1 MERTGNMQQRLG
13 GFKSQVRKLMAV
25 CIGGILLLSS
35 GQGLADSLH
44 EGLQSLS
51 LKSQVGV
58 SSKVDVTGTHA
69 KCEFSTAGAGSSTAV
84 SKQSLTLSK
93 GSLTATLECTAKDGG
108 TISSIPNPL
117 AGNVCVTKQK
127 QSETPCN
134 FGENGG
140 AAASVQVPLKD
151 VLGTTSAVQWM
162 NTTAEQKA
170 IQSQKW
176 TLKLNEEDLP
186 ISDKTFD
193 VGCTYTTTGKAAA
206 NPAVCQLTVNVKARA
221 SSVADENVVTCS
233 YGAESNSE
241 ALKVDMT
248 TTRNTVTIDC
258 GSEGTLNPAADSAQ
272 YCNPQNKDL
281 DDCKKKFVDILPNFV
296 ISWWKTPTPGNASIL
311 TIPAADFPESEQQ
324 FRLGCVPN
332 KAPQSDSQD
341 TRVDNQS
348 QVQSRTSAPTT
359 CSVLVTVKAA
369 SSASYASP
377 SLQTLIAVSG
387 AAVVSGF
394 VVASL

>member
-1 MERTGNMQQRLG
+1 MARTGNMQQRLG
-13 GFKSQVRKLMAV
+13 GFKSKARKWMAV
-25 CIGGILLLSS
+25 CMSGILLLSS
-35 GQGLADSLH
+35 GQGLADRLH
-44 EGLQSLS
+44 EELQSLS
-51 LKSQVGV
+51 LKAQAGV
-58 SSKVDVTGTHA
+58 SSQLDDTGTHA
-69 KCEFSTAGAGSSTAV
+69 NCEFSASAAGSTTTV

-93 GSLTATLECTAKDGG
+93 GSLTATLECTAKDNG
-108 TISSIPNPL
+108 TISSIPTPL
-117 AGNVCVTKQK
+117 AENVCVTRPTNSGKRC
-127 QSETPCN
+127 E
-134 FGENGG
+134 FGGDG
-140 AAASVQVPLKD
+140 DAAVSVQVPLKD
-151 VLGTTSAVQWM
+151 VLGTTSVVQWM
-162 NTTAEQKA
+162 ENSQEQKA
-170 IQSQKW
+170 PQPQKW
-176 TLKLNEEDLP
+176 TLKLSEEDLP

-193 VGCTYTTTGKAAA
+193 VGCQYTTTSK
-206 NPAVCQLTVNVKARA
+206 PVKSAVCQLTVNVKARA
-221 SSVADENVVTCS
+221 SSVADGNVVTCS
-233 YGAESNSE
+233 YGADSNSE

-281 DDCKKKFVDILPNFV
+281 EDCTNKFVNILPNFV
-296 ISWWKTPTPGNASIL
+296 ASWWTKPKSGNASIL
-311 TIPAADFPESEQQ
+311 TIPVADFPESEQQ

-332 KAPQSDSQD
+332 KAPQSDSKD

-348 QVQSRTSAPTT
+348 QVQSQTSAPTT

-377 SLQTLIAVSG
+377 SLQMLIAVSG